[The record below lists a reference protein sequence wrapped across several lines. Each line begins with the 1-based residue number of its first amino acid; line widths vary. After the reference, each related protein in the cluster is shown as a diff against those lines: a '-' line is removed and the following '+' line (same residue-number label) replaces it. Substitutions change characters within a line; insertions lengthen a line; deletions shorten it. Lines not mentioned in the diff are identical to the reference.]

1 MAYVI
6 TLDIHLEFD
15 SKYIEEQPSIPIGYS
30 KFARNIYWVLANKD
44 IECANQKDADT
55 V

>member
-6 TLDIHLEFD
+6 TLDIHVEFD

-30 KFARNIYWVLANKD
+30 KFAREELIIIIFD
-44 IECANQKDADT
+44 
-55 V
+55 